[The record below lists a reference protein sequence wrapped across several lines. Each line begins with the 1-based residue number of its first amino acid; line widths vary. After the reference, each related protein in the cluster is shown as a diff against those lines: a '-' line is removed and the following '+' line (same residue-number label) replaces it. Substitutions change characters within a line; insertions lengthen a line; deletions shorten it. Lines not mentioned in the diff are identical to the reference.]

1 MSSIYLPLTEQLRQ
15 FASGQLSP
23 LQLMQQSLNQ
33 IELHNPTLNAFNFVF
48 ADNALAQAERATTAY
63 REGKAGALC
72 GLPVAIKD
80 ETYIKGQITTNGSHC
95 LANFVAKETDPAA
108 QRLLD
113 AGAIV
118 LGRTTTPEFSTS
130 AVTWSNLWGVSHNP
144 WNPAITCGGSSGG
157 SAIAVA
163 SGMASFANAT
173 DIGGSVRIPAAF
185 CGLYGYKPP
194 HGRVAEI
201 SPYNIDLYCHHSIL
215 TRSLDDLRHVYPL
228 LRGADWRDSH
238 SFIPDTNPQLLPR
251 KPVQQL
257 KIAVSANLGFYPL
270 AADIRRELHRSAD
283 ALRAKGLQ
291 VDEVELNWDS
301 RVINTAKI
309 QQRALMG
316 LLLKRQFGSP
326 AQRAKMTPY
335 MQHYL
340 AQVDTLTPEQML
352 DANLHLC
359 QMWDALATV
368 FKQYDLLLC
377 PTVATTAIRPDFDY
391 SQHQVTVD
399 GQAVDANKGW
409 FMTYPFNSLSQCPV
423 LAMPNGFCDNGVP
436 SSLQIVGQPYQEGDV
451 FAIAQLLA
459 DTVAS
464 GFYSQFIPALPQR
477 YPRW

>member
-1 MSSIYLPLTEQLRQ
+1 MSPIYLPLTEQLRQ

-23 LQLMQQSLNQ
+23 LTLMQQSLQ
-33 IELHNPTLNAFNFVF
+33 RVERHNPALNAFNFLF
-48 ADNALAQAERATTAY
+48 ADTALAQAEQAGQAYQQGTA
-63 REGKAGALC
+63 GKLC
-72 GLPVAIKD
+72 GLPLAIKD
-80 ETYIKGQITTNGSHC
+80 ETYIKGQITTNGSRC
-95 LANFVAKETDPAA
+95 LADFVAKDTDPPA

-113 AGAIV
+113 AGAII

-130 AVTWSNLWGVSHNP
+130 AVTWSDLWGVSRNP

-215 TRSLDDLRHVYPL
+215 TRSLDDLRYVYPL

-238 SFIPDTNPQLLPR
+238 SFVPDTNPGLQPR
-251 KPVQQL
+251 KPVRQL

-270 AADIRRELHRSAD
+270 APDIRRELTRSAD
-283 ALRAKGLQ
+283 ALRAQGLQ
-291 VDEVELNWDS
+291 VDEVELNWDR
-301 RVINTAKI
+301 RVIDTAKI

-316 LLLKRQFGSP
+316 LLLKRQFGSA

-340 AQVDTLTPEQML
+340 AQVDTLTPELML
-352 DANLHLC
+352 DANLYLC

-377 PTVATTAIRPDFDY
+377 PTLATTDIRPDFDY
-391 SQHQVTVD
+391 SQHQVSVD
-399 GQAVDANKGW
+399 GKAVDANKGW

-423 LAMPNGFCDNGVP
+423 LSMPNGFCDNGVP

-451 FAIAQLLA
+451 FAVAQLLA

-464 GFYSQFIPALPQR
+464 GFYRSDFPQLA
-477 YPRW
+477 